1 VLDWDPPFAK
11 WFPGGLLNASD
22 LCIDEHALSWR
33 RNKVAIYWEGEPGD
47 SRTISYGEL
56 HREVNRCAAALRG
69 LGVQRGDSVGLY
81 LPMVPELV
89 VFMLACARI
98 GAVHN
103 VVFSGFSARALA
115 DRLNDLEAKVLVT
128 ADGGYRRG
136 RSFPE
141 GHRDEAAAMC
151 RSWSGWSL

>member
-1 VLDWDPPFAK
+1 MSESGDGRYREVYRRSLDDPEGFWAAEAARLHWSRHWDRVLDWDPPFAK

-22 LCIDEHALSWR
+22 LCVDEHALSWR

-47 SRTISYGEL
+47 TRTLSYGEL
-56 HREVNRCAAALRG
+56 HREVNRFAAALRG

-103 VVFSGFSARALA
+103 VVFSG
-115 DRLNDLEAKVLVT
+115 
-128 ADGGYRRG
+128 
-136 RSFPE
+136 
-141 GHRDEAAAMC
+141 
-151 RSWSGWSL
+151 